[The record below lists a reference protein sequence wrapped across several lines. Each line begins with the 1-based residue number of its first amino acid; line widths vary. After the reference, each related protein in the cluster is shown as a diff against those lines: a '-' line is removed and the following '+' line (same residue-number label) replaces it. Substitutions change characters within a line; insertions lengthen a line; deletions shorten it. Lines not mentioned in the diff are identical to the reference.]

1 MKPKKIIALL
11 LALCMV
17 MCMAACGG
25 GDNASSTSSASS
37 AGGESSLS
45 SDAGSSEASEPE
57 SSEASTEGEPY
68 RVRLTLPTMMT
79 IPATEDIKFVE
90 DTINNYI
97 HDELGITDYEM
108 ELELASLTDY
118 DTNVSMALASG
129 EKYDIIIAT
138 NLNTYVTNGYM
149 TDLTPYAENEL
160 AGALGVLPEN
170 WIRSGTVGGKIYA
183 VPCYKGQVLSWK
195 YIYDDAV
202 YGDAVDWSAIKSLD
216 DLDAAMPA
224 LKAAAPDQVPGVYNN
239 QLVNLTAFEDHTS
252 IVGQY
257 AATVGDS
264 TQLVNYFTTDAFKKG
279 VEMAYKWSQA
289 GYSDPEGSTN
299 TLSHDAIIMSGQ
311 SKGVIMGHA
320 YSIETIEQM
329 FTMNNSYGGNFKAV
343 EIATSDMTTNTLTY
357 GIAYTSENPS
367 AAAKMLSLIWTDEFV
382 MSNLIYGVEGTS
394 WEWNEDHSSIVYPE
408 GLGIDTVPYT
418 ALYTCGA
425 FGNQFNLYGMDGNTS
440 EADKGF
446 MKELLDGAWNP
457 PLLGF
462 IPNSEPVSTQVAA
475 VSNVYDQYYKVLTYG
490 DVNPDEFLPKFL
502 EELETAGINDIIAEY
517 QSQVDEWLKT
527 I

>member
-239 QLVNLTAFEDHTS
+239 QLVSLTAFEDHTS

-289 GYSDPEGSTN
+289 GYSDPEGS
-299 TLSHDAIIMSGQ
+299 
-311 SKGVIMGHA
+311 
-320 YSIETIEQM
+320 
-329 FTMNNSYGGNFKAV
+329 
-343 EIATSDMTTNTLTY
+343 TNTLTY